1 MLLAGKIALVT
12 GATRGIGFAISRR
25 FAEEGATV
33 VLSGRSLDKLDTA
46 AAEISAAN
54 PGAQI
59 VGVSCDVTRHDD
71 VRELFQSHFKRFGRL
86 DALVNNAGVLE
97 DALIGM
103 VTRSQIDKVFG
114 VNIFGMMTCCQY
126 GSRLIGRSGGGSI
139 VNIASIIGVAGNAGQ
154 AVYSASKAAVVGF
167 TRSLAKEL
175 APVAVRVNAIAP
187 GLIDTDMARGL
198 PPQKLAERL
207 AGVRMGRIGRPDE
220 VADAAV
226 FLVSNL
232 STYITGQVIGV
243 DGGMI
248 V

>member
-1 MLLAGKIALVT
+1 MLLSGKIIVVT

-25 FAEEGATV
+25 FAEAGATV
-33 VLSGRSLDKLDTA
+33 VVSGRSLEKLDAA
-46 AAEISAAN
+46 AAEIGAAH
-54 PGAQI
+54 PGAN
-59 VGVSCDVTRHDD
+59 VVPFRCDVALDDD
-71 VRELFQSHFKRFGRL
+71 VKELFQSHFKRFGRL

-103 VTRSQIDKVFG
+103 VTRPQMDRVFG
-114 VNIFGMMTCCQY
+114 VNIFGMITCCQY

-139 VNIASIIGVAGNAGQ
+139 VNVASIIGLTGNAGQ
-154 AVYSASKAAVVGF
+154 AVYGASKAAVIGL

-175 APVAVRVNAIAP
+175 APAAVRVNAIAP

-198 PPQKLAERL
+198 PPEKYAERL
-207 AGVRMGRIGRPDE
+207 AGVRMGRVGRPDE
-220 VADAAV
+220 VANAAV

-232 STYITGQVIGV
+232 STYVTGQVIGV